1 VNNTLIDEDID
12 YWMKYGS
19 GLFPSIVI
27 NNSTYRGQ
35 LETQQVM
42 NAICAGFKDPP
53 KMCKRLL
60 SDPDIMNNLGEG
72 IIYFNDGYTIWQVCG
87 LVAAYILAVVLFL
100 CCYRRSAKRQMKR
113 TMDV

>member
-1 VNNTLIDEDID
+1 MVDEDIE
-12 YWMKYGS
+12 YWMQFGS

-42 NAICAGFKDPP
+42 NAICAGFKDVP

-60 SDPDIMNNLGEG
+60 SDKGIEGDIGEG
-72 IIYFNDGYTIWQVCG
+72 VIYFEDGYNKEQVV
-87 LVAAYILAVVLFL
+87 LVAIAYILGVVLFL
-100 CCYRRSAKRQMKR
+100 CCYRRNAKR
-113 TMDV
+113 

>member
-1 VNNTLIDEDID
+1 
-12 YWMKYGS
+12 MKYGS

-60 SDPDIMNNLGEG
+60 SDQDIMSNLGEG
-72 IIYFNDGYTIWQVCG
+72 VIYFNDGISKEQVIG
-87 LVAAYILAVVLFL
+87 LTVIYIVSVLLFL
-100 CCYRRSAKRQMKR
+100 CCYRRSAKR
-113 TMDV
+113 